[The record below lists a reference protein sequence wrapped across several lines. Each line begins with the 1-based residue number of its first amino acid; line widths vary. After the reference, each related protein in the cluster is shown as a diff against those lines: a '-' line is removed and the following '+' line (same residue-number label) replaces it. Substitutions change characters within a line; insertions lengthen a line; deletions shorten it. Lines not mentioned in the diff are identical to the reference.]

1 MNKVRTCPI
10 LVREIIKRTGFHHAQ
25 QTINIRDNIRS
36 ILNLNILLLNIKLKS
51 EKLIEYYLPKYPQH
65 NQENILQ
72 ACSKESSHTRANKL
86 KYLQH
91 SQLLKGYTILCGPW
105 NWKRV
110 LRIGFLSPN
119 KSLGDSKYIS

>member
-10 LVREIIKRTGFHHAQ
+10 LVREIIKGTGFHHAQ

-72 ACSKESSHTRANKL
+72 ASVQQRIKPHTCKQTEISTAQSITQRVHDPMWTMELEKGVKNRFL
-86 KYLQH
+86 K
-91 SQLLKGYTILCGPW
+91 P
-105 NWKRV
+105 
-110 LRIGFLSPN
+110 
-119 KSLGDSKYIS
+119 